1 MKKICF
7 LSLSSYSLLNS
18 RENNCD
24 YGGAEVKQVLIG
36 RALAQKG
43 YDICFVTYDNVPN
56 RALSNQAY
64 SFDGISVIKSFFV
77 STKIPL
83 AKKFAIIWRC
93 LKQANSDVYIH
104 SSGFPGIV
112 PLYCLVHRKKFMLLI
127 SSDRN
132 AVLRNIA
139 SSTSLT
145 TKIAL
150 FLDIWFADVVV
161 AQNTF
166 QQRSIEE
173 NFNKKPVLI
182 YNPICIPKLSEPN
195 GPCDKKI
202 VIWVGTI
209 EEIKQPFLLIELAK
223 SLPNYLFKVIGRCS
237 ANEPA
242 VCNKFLSEVKTLPNL
257 RYLGFMPH
265 DELTSIYQEA
275 SILVNTS
282 IAEGFPNTFLES
294 WLHGV
299 PVVSLN
305 VDPDEIICKNRL
317 GFHSKTIQQMITD
330 IDTLLINESLLMEY
344 GKNCREYVESM
355 HDLDK
360 IIDTYVTI
368 LNNLLRS

>member
-64 SFDGISVIKSFFV
+64 GFDGISVIKSFFV

-139 SSTSLT
+139 SRTSLT

-150 FLDIWFADVVV
+150 FLDIWLADVVI

-166 QQRSIEE
+166 QQHSIEE
-173 NFNKKPVLI
+173 NFNQKPVLI
-182 YNPICIPKLSEPN
+182 YNPIHIPKLSKPN
-195 GPCDKKI
+195 GPPGKKI

-209 EEIKQPFLLIELAK
+209 EEIKQPSVLIELAK
-223 SLPNYLFKVIGRCS
+223 SLPGYHFKVIGRRS
-237 ANEPA
+237 VNEPETYER
-242 VCNKFLSEVKTLPNL
+242 FLSERNGIPNL
-257 RYLGFMPH
+257 NYFGFMPH
-265 DELTSIYQEA
+265 KELNTVYQEA
-275 SILVNTS
+275 SILINTS
-282 IAEGFPNTFLES
+282 IAEGFPNTFLEA
-294 WLHGV
+294 WLYGI

-305 VDPDEIICKNRL
+305 VDPDEVICKNRL
-317 GFHSKTIQQMITD
+317 GFHSKTVNQMVTD
-330 IDTLLINESLLMEY
+330 IDALLSDESLLIEY
-344 GKNCREYVESM
+344 GRNCRSYVESV

-360 IIDTYVTI
+360 ITDDYVTI
-368 LNNLLRS
+368 LNGMK